1 MRRPLYLLALSAV
14 IVLVLAPAAALAQ
27 TGGLSCGDFANQEAA
42 QAILD
47 AHGDLYGHDLDGDG
61 VACEDTGGGTAE
73 DGTLAPFAQYAQYAQ
88 YQYSGGTGELAD
100 TGGPSLLI
108 PAAAGTLL
116 LGACIV
122 GLFLVAR
129 RGSRV
134 GDLLGGGQQM
144 TIELGPNAK
153 RLIAV
158 VLAAALAT
166 LLAVA
171 LGSGVVG
178 PTKSASAQGSNR
190 LAIST
195 AVYPSPA
202 SAIRIGTKMDFLITE
217 YNPSNR
223 RVRNVTVSD
232 QLPAGITYVA
242 ANSSQGQCN
251 PMADQPVISCQL
263 GTIPPKGVAH
273 INVVVNATTRG
284 THSNVVYDNLGNQA
298 SARFTIIRPL
308 LQ

>member
-1 MRRPLYLLALSAV
+1 VVAASL
-14 IVLVLAPAAALAQ
+14 AAL
-27 TGGLSCGDFANQEAA
+27 FA
-42 QAILD
+42 
-47 AHGDLYGHDLDGDG
+47 
-61 VACEDTGGGTAE
+61 
-73 DGTLAPFAQYAQYAQ
+73 
-88 YQYSGGTGELAD
+88 
-100 TGGPSLLI
+100 
-108 PAAAGTLL
+108 
-116 LGACIV
+116 
-122 GLFLVAR
+122 FLVGA
-129 RGSRV
+129 
-134 GDLLGGGQQM
+134 
-144 TIELGPNAK
+144 
-153 RLIAV
+153 
-158 VLAAALAT
+158 
-166 LLAVA
+166 
-171 LGSGVVG
+171 GVVG

-273 INVVVNATTRG
+273 INVVVRATQRG
-284 THSNVVYDNLGNQA
+284 TYTNSVSDSLGNAA
-298 SARFTIIRPL
+298 SAQFTIIRPL

>member
-1 MRRPLYLLALSAV
+1 MRRPLY
-14 IVLVLAPAAALAQ
+14 VLVLSVVAVLILAPAALAQ
-27 TGGLSCGDFANQEAA
+27 TEGLNCEHFANQETA

-47 AHGDLYGHDLDGDG
+47 AHGDLYGLDPEGDG
-61 VACEDTGGGTAE
+61 VACEDLGGGTAE
-73 DGTLAPFAQYAQYAQ
+73 DGTLAPFAQQ
-88 YQYSGGTGELAD
+88 YQYASGGTEELAD

-116 LGACIV
+116 VLGACIV

-134 GDLLGGGQQM
+134 GDLGGGQQM

-190 LAIST
+190 LATST
-195 AVYPSPA
+195 AVSPSPA

-273 INVVVNATTRG
+273 INVIVRATQRG

>member
-1 MRRPLYLLALSAV
+1 MRRTLYLLALSAA

-27 TGGLSCGDFANQEAA
+27 TGGLSCGAFANQEAA

-61 VACEDTGGGTAE
+61 IACEDTGGGTAE
-73 DGTLAPFAQYAQYAQ
+73 DGTLAPFAQYAQQ
-88 YQYSGGTGELAD
+88 YQYASGGTGELAD
-100 TGGPSLLI
+100 TGGLSLWI
-108 PAAAGTLL
+108 PAAATALL
-116 LGACIV
+116 LGTCVV
-122 GLFLVAR
+122 GLFAVRR

-134 GDLLGGGQQM
+134 GDLGGGQQM

-202 SAIRIGTKMDFLITE
+202 SAIPIGTKMDFLITE

-273 INVVVNATTRG
+273 INVIVNATTRG

-298 SARFTIIRPL
+298 SAQFTIIRPL